1 MFTINL
7 HFTDFC
13 NFRCKHC
20 FVNKENKE
28 LSFENIKIII
38 DKIVQ
43 YKNLHNEEIRI
54 NLAGGEP
61 LVSQNIQKIIDY
73 AYDSKLEVS
82 IITNGYYL
90 NQYFVENN
98 KNKLSMIGISVDSIN
113 DNTNMKIG
121 RCCNKKTISEKELI
135 DICRIIKDNGIKLKI
150 NTCVTSLNRDENI
163 SSFLKKVNPDKT
175 KVLRAFCDKNNSQYN
190 ISDDEWNIIKEKY
203 ENVFFED
210 NDYMRNHYIIVDS
223 SGNLSR
229 NNLHIDNNSLI
240 DNSLEECLSKAGLL
254 ISGKLVVQYENL

>member
-43 YKNLHNEEIRI
+43 YKNLHNEEVRI

-61 LVSQNIQKIIDY
+61 LVSKNIQDIIDY
-73 AYDSKLEVS
+73 ICDSKLEVS

-90 NQYFVENN
+90 NKGFIENN
-98 KNKLSMIGISVDSIN
+98 KNKLSMIGISVDSLN
-113 DNTNMKIG
+113 DNTNIKIG
-121 RCCNKKTISEKELI
+121 RSCNNKLISENDLI
-135 DICRIIKDNGIKLKI
+135 DICKVIKENGIKLKI
-150 NTCVTSLNRDENI
+150 NTCVTSLNCSENI
-163 SSFLKKVNPDKT
+163 SSFLEKVKPDKT

-190 ISDDEWNIIKEKY
+190 ISDDEWNNVKEKY
-203 ENVFFED
+203 KNVFFED
-210 NDYMRNHYIIVDS
+210 NDYMKSHYIIIDS

-229 NNLHIDNNSLI
+229 NNLHIDNNSLLEK
-240 DNSLEECLSKAGLL
+240 SLEECLSNAGFLK
-254 ISGKLVVQYENL
+254 SGKVVSQYENL